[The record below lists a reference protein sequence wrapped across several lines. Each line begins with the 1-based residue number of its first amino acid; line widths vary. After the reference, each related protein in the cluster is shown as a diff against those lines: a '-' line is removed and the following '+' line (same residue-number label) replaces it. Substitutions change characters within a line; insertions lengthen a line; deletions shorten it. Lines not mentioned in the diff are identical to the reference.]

1 MTKTFF
7 CVNFILDQKN
17 KRMDAK
23 SKKAIMNLGISEE
36 VLQRYLLLLKKRD
49 REQLTSDEHEKLMAI
64 SDEIELANAERV
76 RKLVESG
83 LMTMDYRERLRKI
96 D

>member
-1 MTKTFF
+1 
-7 CVNFILDQKN
+7 
-17 KRMDAK
+17 MDAK